1 MPAKSENFMTPPF
14 RACGLFELC
23 GAAKLDAASI
33 AAPIVNI
40 ATESSNRLCMFLLPV
55 FDSQRTLLAT
65 LFDVRVKNWLVG
77 SESRF

>member
-1 MPAKSENFMTPPF
+1 
-14 RACGLFELC
+14 
-23 GAAKLDAASI
+23 
-33 AAPIVNI
+33 
-40 ATESSNRLCMFLLPV
+40 LCMFLLPV